1 MLHITTTPFCLFIHL
16 STAKTPPAAHFLVS
30 PAVLLPFC
38 PSGLAIPHTYPQ
50 ALSNAAPNLP
60 PSPNFRPP
68 TVLAPPIARH
78 PNTAVVC
85 LSATRIGVLFR
96 RLCLGV
102 GVGVYGREWIFTL
115 FSTNRPGPREFI
127 FDYRHV
133 FTSLTS
139 APLSSSPRRCAY
151 RHTRGPDRFGA
162 AISRLRDVENP
173 VWSIDA
179 KSPRPQYVSV
189 AVVLVRVFR
198 QERRETLE
206 ELSDV
211 ARAPASV
218 SRPHVSPS
226 PLPCFLYLI
235 SDRSPVYP
243 RRHCSANNWL
253 CLFLCLQPVLQIVPS
268 TDYSATLPTVRSRG
282 LRAALGTSR

>member
-102 GVGVYGREWIFTL
+102 GVGVYGREWVGFGCH
-115 FSTNRPGPREFI
+115 RCPR
-127 FDYRHV
+127 
-133 FTSLTS
+133 
-139 APLSSSPRRCAY
+139 
-151 RHTRGPDRFGA
+151 
-162 AISRLRDVENP
+162 
-173 VWSIDA
+173 
-179 KSPRPQYVSV
+179 
-189 AVVLVRVFR
+189 
-198 QERRETLE
+198 
-206 ELSDV
+206 
-211 ARAPASV
+211 
-218 SRPHVSPS
+218 
-226 PLPCFLYLI
+226 
-235 SDRSPVYP
+235 
-243 RRHCSANNWL
+243 
-253 CLFLCLQPVLQIVPS
+253 
-268 TDYSATLPTVRSRG
+268 
-282 LRAALGTSR
+282 